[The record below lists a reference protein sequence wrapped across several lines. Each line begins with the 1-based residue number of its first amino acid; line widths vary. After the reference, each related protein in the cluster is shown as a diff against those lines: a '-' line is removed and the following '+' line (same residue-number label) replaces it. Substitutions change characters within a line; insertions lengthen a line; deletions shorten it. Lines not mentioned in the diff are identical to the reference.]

1 VATRWWLDVRKGVE
15 LSPIENNARRSRRN
29 GTQSGRETDRNER
42 RERRRRRRRRRRGGG
57 RTSRRGRRRRRR
69 VVALGVHKG
78 VHSMGSS
85 EQCPAAF
92 DYNVGR
98 NNRIAHGPLKRLH
111 RLTDDR
117 PR

>member
-1 VATRWWLDVRKGVE
+1 MD
-15 LSPIENNARRSRRN
+15 
-29 GTQSGRETDRNER
+29 ER
-42 RERRRRRRRRRRGGG
+42 MDG
-57 RTSRRGRRRRRR
+57 RTQSRRGRGGL
-69 VVALGVHKG
+69 VALGAPG
-78 VHSMGSS
+78 GAFYGERS

>member
-1 VATRWWLDVRKGVE
+1 ME

-29 GTQSGRETDRNER
+29 DAGEMRRGKRGGKGEGRVAAGRIELRGRT
-42 RERRRRRRRRRRGGG
+42 RRGG
-57 RTSRRGRRRRRR
+57 
-69 VVALGVHKG
+69 VIALGVHQG

-92 DYNVGR
+92 DYNIGR

>member
-1 VATRWWLDVRKGVE
+1 MGQG
-15 LSPIENNARRSRRN
+15 RRAN
-29 GTQSGRETDRNER
+29 TQAGGEGE
-42 RERRRRRRRRRRGGG
+42 GGG
-57 RTSRRGRRRRRR
+57 
-69 VVALGVHKG
+69 VFALGVHQG
-78 VHSMGSS
+78 VHSMGSN

>member
-1 VATRWWLDVRKGVE
+1 ME

-29 GTQSGRETDRNER
+29 GTQGGRETDRIER
-42 RERRRRRRRRRRGGG
+42 REEKGGERRETDKQGG
-57 RTSRRGRRRRRR
+57 
-69 VVALGVHKG
+69 VVALGVHQG

>member
-1 VATRWWLDVRKGVE
+1 ME

-29 GTQSGRETDRNER
+29 GTPGGRETDRIER
-42 RERRRRRRRRRRGGG
+42 WEEGEGRETDKQGEGG
-57 RTSRRGRRRRRR
+57 
-69 VVALGVHKG
+69 VVALGVHQG

>member
-1 VATRWWLDVRKGVE
+1 MGRGKGE
-15 LSPIENNARRSRRN
+15 RQRDAEN
-29 GTQSGRETDRNER
+29 
-42 RERRRRRRRRRRGGG
+42 RGDGQAGG
-57 RTSRRGRRRRRR
+57 
-69 VVALGVHKG
+69 VIALGVHQG

-92 DYNVGR
+92 DYNIGR

>member
-1 VATRWWLDVRKGVE
+1 ME

-29 GTQSGRETDRNER
+29 GTQGGRETDRIER
-42 RERRRRRRRRRRGGG
+42 REEGWVGR
-57 RTSRRGRRRRRR
+57 RTSRRGG
-69 VVALGVHKG
+69 VVALGVHQG

>member
-1 VATRWWLDVRKGVE
+1 M
-15 LSPIENNARRSRRN
+15 
-29 GTQSGRETDRNER
+29 GRETGEG
-42 RERRRRRRRRRRGGG
+42 RGGG
-57 RTSRRGRRRRRR
+57 G
-69 VVALGVHKG
+69 VVALGVHQG

>member
-1 VATRWWLDVRKGVE
+1 MD
-15 LSPIENNARRSRRN
+15 
-29 GTQSGRETDRNER
+29 RETDKQARD
-42 RERRRRRRRRRRGGG
+42 GG
-57 RTSRRGRRRRRR
+57 
-69 VVALGVHKG
+69 VVALGVHQG